1 MASDWRRRWTAI
13 GGVLVIAFAVSA
25 CSMFGQHATDGS
37 DDQAEADAESEDLFA
52 PHHSVMDLLDPEER
66 EAVERS
72 GMSGPIMDRSGAAAE
87 TEGPFGPERR
97 GFDGEPESKSEKAG
111 KLGISVLSV
120 ALSAAAVA
128 APFFLF

>member
-1 MASDWRRRWTAI
+1 
-13 GGVLVIAFAVSA
+13 VLD
-25 CSMFGQHATDGS
+25 M
-37 DDQAEADAESEDLFA
+37 
-52 PHHSVMDLLDPEER
+52 LDPAER

-72 GMSGPIMDRSGAAAE
+72 GMSGFLDRSDAAAE
-87 TEGPFGPERR
+87 AEGPFAREGR